1 MNPVENMSFEEALQ
15 ELEQIV
21 RRLEEGKTN
30 LDEAIQ
36 AYERGASLRL
46 HCEKKI
52 KDARLRVEKI
62 VVGADDSITK
72 EPVNFEE

>member
-30 LDEAIQ
+30 LNEAIQ
-36 AYERGASLRL
+36 AYERGASLRI
-46 HCEKKI
+46 HCEKKL

-62 VVGADDSITK
+62 VVGADESITK
-72 EPVNFEE
+72 EPVSFEE